1 MFGELN
7 MGINDQL
14 NKLKDN
20 WLLIVL
26 VLVVMVFMSGG
37 NNLIS
42 NTRYAMDSY
51 AGGIA
56 EMADYGYAEKS
67 VAYYPGYNDN
77 FAPEAEERIVT
88 KTSSMST
95 EVERGKYKSSESVLK
110 SIVIASKGF
119 ILNENVNQHDEGWK
133 AYYSGYYT
141 IKVPTESYASVLSQL
156 KEIGEVKSFNENA
169 ADVTGRYTDLN
180 TQLETEKARLARY
193 EEMYEGAED
202 IEDKIN
208 LNDRIFNQERTIRYL
223 ENAIDNIDKRVDYS
237 QISFSMTEKRSGYA
251 NIYFVKFSALT
262 KNLVDSTSNL
272 LRFLFSILPWA
283 VVFLIGRFV
292 WKRLKKRQNNI

>member
-1 MFGELN
+1 LFGELT

-14 NKLKDN
+14 NKLKEN

-26 VLVVMVFMSGG
+26 VLVIMVFMSGG
-37 NNLIS
+37 MNMFS
-42 NTRYAMDSY
+42 SATRYALNDY
-51 AGGIA
+51 AGGFA
-56 EMADYGYAEKS
+56 ETAMAESYKS
-67 VAYYPGYNDN
+67 RNIGYYPSYDQD
-77 FAPEAEERIVT
+77 FAPEVEERIVT

-110 SIVIASKGF
+110 AIVIASKGF

-180 TQLETEKARLARY
+180 TQLETEKERLERY
-193 EEMYEGAED
+193 EEMYEDAEE
-202 IEDKIN
+202 IENKIT

-251 NIYFVKFSALT
+251 NIYFVKFSVLT

-292 WKRLKKRQNNI
+292 WKRLKH